1 MPSVN
6 SSQQRLMGMALAQKR
21 GQLSGATSTKVK
33 RVAKSMSEESLR
45 DFAKTRPRGMHAVSY
60 RYHKRKGM

>member
-1 MPSVN
+1 MR
-6 SSQQRLMGMALAQKR
+6 RLMGAALAEKR
-21 GQLSGATSTKVK
+21 GLGGATSAKVK

-45 DFAKTRPRGMHAVSY
+45 DFAKTRPRGMHATPY